1 MRAQEAADLS
11 AAVLNL
17 ILKLHPEIFQSSVA
31 PEPIK
36 TFILIFVY
44 KKVCF
49 CFDFETDNLDV
60 LKCLL
65 NQKDMYTDVGSIQKM
80 FASNPLAGFRN
91 PQYPGYAQYFGQG
104 HGSDGKMPC
113 ALTFTGKSNE
123 IMTNTQSEIVI

>member
-36 TFILIFVY
+36 NFVLIFVY

-49 CFDFETDNLDV
+49 CFDFETDNLEDV
-60 LKCLL
+60 LDKCLL
-65 NQKDMYTDVGSIQKM
+65 DQKDMYTDVGSIQKM

-123 IMTNTQSEIVI
+123 FMANIHP